1 MDCSRL
7 VVGKF
12 FLFFKRLCAELN
24 DSLSVHQNENAR
36 RLYARIFI
44 LVYTRFNRNF
54 SLLLSRVGVAI
65 FSVVYYLFWNIR
77 LLSLLLFFSGN
88 YLIYNAFLS
97 NSHYYL

>member
-12 FLFFKRLCAELN
+12 FLFFKRLCVELN

-65 FSVVYYLFWNIR
+65 FFSR
-77 LLSLLLFFSGN
+77 LLLVLE
-88 YLIYNAFLS
+88 YKITELIAIFPW
-97 NSHYYL
+97 